1 MASNTPV
8 ATLNTPAATI
18 SLPPPDW
25 NTASVALLS
34 AISSL
39 AAQVSNLDTKFNAQ
53 LSAMLSDIR
62 ELREERASMRPD
74 FNTSVTTAQSYAPA
88 ASVATLQ
95 SSAFPISVTTA
106 QSYATAASVASA
118 QSFTLAASFAIA
130 PSTTTATING
140 HNSKNDY
147 NSYNNTS
154 FNGSSFLANLV
165 VLFLLAQAKPALLS
179 PCSKFSV
186 VLPITLSVP
195 AAPPEYPPPPQ
206 PTNVLICH
214 IYVNEYMQGR
224 EENGG
229 GEFKE
234 NMIPKQE

>member
-8 ATLNTPAATI
+8 ATANTPAATV
-18 SLPPPDW
+18 SLTQLDL
-25 NTASVALLS
+25 NTFTATLLT

-39 AAQVSNLDTKFNAQ
+39 AAQVSNLDSKISTQFAAMNKNIAELQRAQASLASDLNVQINRQQDGTKRLLAE
-53 LSAMLSDIR
+53 S
-62 ELREERASMRPD
+62 
-74 FNTSVTTAQSYAPA
+74 TV
-88 ASVATLQ
+88 
-95 SSAFPISVTTA
+95 FPISVTTA
-106 QSYATAASVASA
+106 QSYALAASVASA

-130 PSTTTATING
+130 PSTTTAIING

-195 AAPPEYPPPPQ
+195 AAPPE
-206 PTNVLICH
+206 
-214 IYVNEYMQGR
+214 
-224 EENGG
+224 
-229 GEFKE
+229 
-234 NMIPKQE
+234 